1 MKSGKLAIPINVRL
15 CTRKR
20 YVASRYMCISSYFF
34 NPTESKMFAEM
45 KDKASKE
52 VCITELREK
61 KVVKI
66 GLCTCEREISSIYE
80 ETLNSSVILTI

>member
-1 MKSGKLAIPINVRL
+1 
-15 CTRKR
+15 
-20 YVASRYMCISSYFF
+20 
-34 NPTESKMFAEM
+34 MFAEM